1 MPNLPLLRWLAW
13 SGPQHAMEAVAGSDI
28 GLVTE
33 RYVVAS
39 LLALT
44 QVVRLARSN
53 PADKS

>member
-53 PADKS
+53 LADKS